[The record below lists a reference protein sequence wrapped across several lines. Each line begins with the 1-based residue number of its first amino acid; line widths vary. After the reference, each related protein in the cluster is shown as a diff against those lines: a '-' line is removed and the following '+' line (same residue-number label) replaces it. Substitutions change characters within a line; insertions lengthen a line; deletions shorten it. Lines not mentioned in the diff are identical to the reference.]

1 MAAGRWSLVT
11 RSCQG
16 ARSSDEGHW
25 MTRSLRFG
33 LVGTGHWARITHAP
47 ALASTD
53 GIEFAAVWGRNAGAA
68 ADLAAS
74 FHSGSAS
81 SCRCTTLDQLGEPP
95 GLLCVTK
102 YHRRGTWDIVAVAR
116 LAGPRQLNALTK
128 IGL

>member
-16 ARSSDEGHW
+16 ARSSDEGHL

-33 LVGTGHWARITHAP
+33 LVGTGHWAWITHAP

-74 FHSGSAS
+74 FHATAHHDLSEFLA
-81 SCRCTTLDQLGEPP
+81 
-95 GLLCVTK
+95 
-102 YHRRGTWDIVAVAR
+102 DIDAVAF
-116 LAGPRQLNALTK
+116 AVPPHVQ
-128 IGL
+128 